1 MKSREPNKVG
11 EDITLSSG
19 VVVNVTALAPG
30 LIQQIQK
37 DNPDAIPPK
46 KTITVL
52 GGTEEVDNLDDPEY
66 KEKQKVIE
74 NVRNGKLGEAVI
86 EFCLTLDMSKYDGLI
101 KRLEKVVSPYPT
113 DKDERQTRFLYEYA
127 LKKADDYS
135 LVITSALEQISIS
148 DKEVQERIA
157 TFQSTVQRHQTN
169 GATSSGPDEIER
181 LAMVNPE
188 T

>member
-1 MKSREPNKVG
+1 MAKSREPKNKVG
-11 EDITLSSG
+11 EDIILSSG
-19 VVVNVTALAPG
+19 VVVTVTALAPG
-30 LIQQIQK
+30 IIQQINK

-66 KEKQKVIE
+66 REKQKVVE
-74 NVRNGKLGEAVI
+74 ATRNGKYGEAVI
-86 EFCLTLDMSKYDGLI
+86 EFCLSVDLSKYDKTI
-101 KRLEKVVSPYPT
+101 KRLEKIVSPYP
-113 DKDERQTRFLYEYA
+113 DDPDERQTRFLYEYA

-157 TFQSTVQRHQTN
+157 TFQSNVQGNQTN
-169 GATSSGPDEIER
+169 GTAPSGADEAVG
-181 LAMVNPE
+181 LAVVNP
-188 T
+188 

>member
-1 MKSREPNKVG
+1 MKSRDPKNKVG

-37 DNPDAIPPK
+37 DNPDAVPPK
-46 KTITVL
+46 KTINVL
-52 GGTEEVDNLDDPEY
+52 GGTELVDDLNDPDY
-66 KEKQKVIE
+66 KEKQKAIE
-74 NVRNGKLGEAVI
+74 TVRNGKLGEAVI
-86 EFCLTLDMSKYDGLI
+86 EFCLSLNMSQYDGLI

-113 DKDERQTRFLYEYA
+113 DLDERQTRFLYEYA

-157 TFQSTVQRHQTN
+157 TFQSGIQGHQAN
-169 GATSSGPDEIER
+169 GATSPGPDEIER
-181 LAMVNPE
+181 LAMVD
-188 T
+188 